1 MDQTNVMVS
10 AVEQA
15 SNSAENV
22 RNDLSVSGA
31 SKASMVLQPFQNFFK
46 NEDASSIS
54 KAKSKVTLSTMSGS
68 IKTSTTAGGDT
79 REPEGGTA
87 RQGKDEEV
95 RTGAE
100 EGAREP
106 LNQTKMIPSMTDTSQ
121 DIKVQ
126 HDSLLKILA
135 NQTKDDTIQTN
146 STRQDSANTI
156 STVDNSIT
164 ESIDKDVENERPATP
179 DSTNEL
185 SRDDSI
191 EMVQIEVQLPPH
203 LASKDGE
210 EKKRSPRLKIPRGR
224 HRSRSRSR
232 SRRSM
237 SKSKANPTNK
247 TESQGMKSMIK
258 SRQKNQ
264 DSSSKS
270 LDKHS
275 KKDASQAV
283 QPKEQQKVVKAKIP
297 STPTGSRTSESRIR
311 RKSPKNLGETSSKDT
326 KGSQSKQKQSK
337 FTKGRQNSGIRA
349 SPRNHQNDEQS
360 KGPNLVGSVLQSLRR
375 NGHETKIERG
385 PKATKLKSK
394 RKPEKKVQTTFR
406 DHKGTNS
413 RQITTKRVRKVPIHR
428 GRSKSHGKKVLQ
440 PRVQSQQ
447 KNLAPRRKHVDGE
460 KGASNG
466 KRVIQGR
473 VVKNKLYT
481 DLAEVDDG
489 ASIIADKASNRKENQ
504 EDGSWLIAL
513 TESWATPWYRKVQPS
528 VTMADLEDQRL
539 GDNYLPPDRVVNT
552 RRLEAGENIYQP
564 KMTQFEPVDPDLLGS
579 LTDSV
584 SFALS
589 TDHRVKTGG
598 VNTDSAS
605 DWDEATPKKDAPRSR
620 GRGDNWREIVEASDV
635 LARHGFYERRGDYSL
650 RKNAKV
656 TSAHKTLRQH
666 AARLNLK
673 ERDLYSALREDPSFF
688 LSAASFESRSSLAL
702 LWDHVWK
709 GTDQAIGSLYNNV
722 MGYDRD

>member
-203 LASKDGE
+203 LASKDGV
-210 EKKRSPRLKIPRGR
+210 EKKRSPRLKIPPGR
-224 HRSRSRSR
+224 HRSRSR

-237 SKSKANPTNK
+237 SKSKGNPTNK

-283 QPKEQQKVVKAKIP
+283 QP
-297 STPTGSRTSESRIR
+297 
-311 RKSPKNLGETSSKDT
+311 
-326 KGSQSKQKQSK
+326 
-337 FTKGRQNSGIRA
+337 
-349 SPRNHQNDEQS
+349 
-360 KGPNLVGSVLQSLRR
+360 
-375 NGHETKIERG
+375 
-385 PKATKLKSK
+385 
-394 RKPEKKVQTTFR
+394 
-406 DHKGTNS
+406 
-413 RQITTKRVRKVPIHR
+413 
-428 GRSKSHGKKVLQ
+428 
-440 PRVQSQQ
+440 
-447 KNLAPRRKHVDGE
+447 
-460 KGASNG
+460 
-466 KRVIQGR
+466 
-473 VVKNKLYT
+473 
-481 DLAEVDDG
+481 
-489 ASIIADKASNRKENQ
+489 
-504 EDGSWLIAL
+504 
-513 TESWATPWYRKVQPS
+513 
-528 VTMADLEDQRL
+528 
-539 GDNYLPPDRVVNT
+539 
-552 RRLEAGENIYQP
+552 
-564 KMTQFEPVDPDLLGS
+564 
-579 LTDSV
+579 
-584 SFALS
+584 
-589 TDHRVKTGG
+589 
-598 VNTDSAS
+598 
-605 DWDEATPKKDAPRSR
+605 
-620 GRGDNWREIVEASDV
+620 
-635 LARHGFYERRGDYSL
+635 
-650 RKNAKV
+650 
-656 TSAHKTLRQH
+656 
-666 AARLNLK
+666 
-673 ERDLYSALREDPSFF
+673 
-688 LSAASFESRSSLAL
+688 
-702 LWDHVWK
+702 
-709 GTDQAIGSLYNNV
+709 
-722 MGYDRD
+722 